1 MIITNNGTNSY
12 NFKLFWKPAI
22 MNVEI
27 KSNSNILPNIS
38 VSIVKKFLKLMY
50 SKRYKDEK
58 IQFLIDTFAENG
70 HEKKTLEKI
79 SKNYLNELQNPP
91 VTDKNNTEDIEKV
104 VKLPWIPIIGPKLR
118 QTFKQK
124 VLKPFSHQD
133 QI

>member
-70 HEKKTLEKI
+70 HEKKNLEKI

-118 QTFKQK
+118 QAFKQK